1 MKRIVLVILL
11 IIFAMMNV
19 SHANRYLNGNTNYPL
34 VISYDGSSSYLDLN
48 SAYIKEKKIMAD
60 KSVMNLVVANYV
72 LVDKNNKVTYI
83 PFATKI
89 DVDNNNKVSVYTYTP
104 SGYMYNDNKN
114 ETSYIASMILA
125 NHIGFDRLKEEK

>member
-1 MKRIVLVILL
+1 MKRILL
-11 IIFAMMNV
+11 IVLLIVFAMMNV

-72 LVDKNNKVTYI
+72 LVGKDNKVTYI

-89 DVDNNNKVSVYTYTP
+89 DVDSNNKVSVYTYTP

>member
-1 MKRIVLVILL
+1 MKRIVLIILL

-72 LVDKNNKVTYI
+72 LVGKDNKVTYI

-89 DVDNNNKVSVYTYTP
+89 DVDSNNKVSVYTYTP